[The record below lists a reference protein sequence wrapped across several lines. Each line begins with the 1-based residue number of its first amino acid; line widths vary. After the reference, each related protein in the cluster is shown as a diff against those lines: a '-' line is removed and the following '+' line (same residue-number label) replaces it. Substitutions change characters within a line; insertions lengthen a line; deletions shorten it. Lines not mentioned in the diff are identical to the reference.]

1 MATSTSD
8 CRGRSDSDDASI
20 EPPTRG
26 AQRAGSST
34 TQGRAARFAHHDS
47 CPVLY
52 EGCCCCPRVDH
63 WRFSFLLLRAGH
75 LSGTHAASLP
85 DGPTLPTHRP
95 PNGNDS
101 AGQARQRFAGLHAAA
116 IEWEVRTP
124 DGRRLPHRRGPRER
138 RTLAKTVRKFAA
150 EPHHCRT
157 FLLFLGPVAEL
168 RIRFSTALAA
178 ARAASIVAT
187 GLCSGLLKT
196 GKASLSCWSSH
207 CMMASAIWR
216 SGRRRC

>member
-116 IEWEVRTP
+116 IGWEVRTP
-124 DGRRLPHRRGPRER
+124 HGRRPPHRRGPRER
-138 RTLAKTVRKFAA
+138 RTLAKTVRKLAA

-157 FLLFLGPVAEL
+157 FLLLLGPVAEL
-168 RIRFSTALAA
+168 RIRLSTSLAA
-178 ARAASIVAT
+178 ARAASIVAS
-187 GLCSGLLKT
+187 GLWAGLLKT

-207 CMMASAIWR
+207 CTMASAIWR
-216 SGRRRC
+216 SRRRRC